1 MSAAVA
7 DTHAVVWYLTRS
19 ANLSVAALAAFESA
33 TFGGDP
39 IWVPSICLVELIYLT
54 ERSRLPASA
63 LQSLQRELQD
73 PSAALQLAPLD
84 WAVANALVSV
94 SRETVPDMP
103 DRIIAATAVSMN
115 LPLITRD
122 KRIRAL
128 PIPTIW

>member
-7 DTHAVVWYLTRS
+7 DTHAV
-19 ANLSVAALAAFESA
+19 
-33 TFGGDP
+33 
-39 IWVPSICLVELIYLT
+39 
-54 ERSRLPASA
+54 
-63 LQSLQRELQD
+63 
-73 PSAALQLAPLD
+73 
-84 WAVANALVSV
+84 
-94 SRETVPDMP
+94 